1 MPVSPLRLLLLFL
14 AFVFLITFVQLGVL
28 TIAFDRLG
36 LSAESAYLLFLTLLL
51 GSAINLPLFSIRATG
66 SADQNIPE
74 LYRLLLFPRTVLQQ
88 GKTIIAVNVGGCVG
102 PVAFCTYLY
111 TNRPV
116 GTLQVLVAVL
126 LVSVVSYMVSRPIR
140 GIGIGMPILVAPLV
154 AAFAAI
160 WLNPEQSAAL
170 AYIGGTLG
178 VLIGAD
184 LARLR
189 DIARLGVPVASIGGA
204 GTFDGIFITGIVA
217 VLLA

>member
-1 MPVSPLRLLLLFL
+1 MPVSPLRMLLFAL
-14 AFVFLITFVQLGVL
+14 AFIFLVTFVQLGVL

-36 LSAESAYLLFLTLLL
+36 LSAESAYLLFFTLLL
-51 GSAINLPLFSIRATG
+51 GSMINIPLFSIR
-66 SADQNIPE
+66 SAGEADKKIPE

-102 PVAFCTYLY
+102 PVAFSTYLY
-111 TNRPV
+111 AHHPV
-116 GTLQVLVAVL
+116 GGLQVLMAVL
-126 LVSVVSYMVSRPIR
+126 LVSLVSYAVSRPIR
-140 GIGIGMPILVAPLV
+140 GIGIGMPILIAPLV
-154 AAFAAI
+154 AAFSAI
-160 WLNPEQSAAL
+160 WLNPEQSAPL

-184 LARLR
+184 FARLR

-204 GTFDGIFITGIVA
+204 GTFDGIFVTGIVA